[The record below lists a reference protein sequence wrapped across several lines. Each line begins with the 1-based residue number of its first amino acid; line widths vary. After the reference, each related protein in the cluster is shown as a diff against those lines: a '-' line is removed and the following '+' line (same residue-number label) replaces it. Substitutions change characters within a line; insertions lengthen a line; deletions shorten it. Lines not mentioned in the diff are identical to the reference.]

1 MTAALSELSGSLP
14 CPQRLD
20 RTASPSTSS
29 IDSATDSRE
38 RSTKGESVLKRVQ
51 SVAGNSQC
59 GDCGQPDPRWASIN
73 LGVLLCIEC
82 SGIHRCC
89 HRPPPLLPPCFHQ
102 PHLSAGLRPLHPVP
116 PLLTLPCPA
125 WLSPLL
131 HPDPSSDPHTPPPL
145 TLHGSASPPARSS
158 CSPASS
164 HPSPLPS
171 RSLGVHCS
179 KVRSLTLD
187 SWEPELLKVCGARG
201 LQRGVVGQRPG
212 LTPCALSVQLMCE
225 LGNSTVNGIYEAQ
238 CEGPGSR
245 KPTASSPR

>member
-1 MTAALSELSGSLP
+1 MSVEWHSHVAWAPLGWNGRSGWGASGVAVSLSELSGSSP
-14 CPQRLD
+14 RPQRLD

-89 HRPPPLLPPCFHQ
+89 HRPPSFRPASTSLTSVPACCT
-102 PHLSAGLRPLHPVP
+102 SPLHPVP

-125 WLSPLL
+125 LHGFHLCSTQTPTLRLHSPYMVQPHPL
-131 HPDPSSDPHTPPPL
+131 PDPPVAQPPL
-145 TLHGSASPPARSS
+145 TLHP
-158 CSPASS
+158 C
-164 HPSPLPS
+164 
-171 RSLGVHCS
+171 
-179 KVRSLTLD
+179 
-187 SWEPELLKVCGARG
+187 
-201 LQRGVVGQRPG
+201 RPG
-212 LTPCALSVQLMCE
+212 AWVF
-225 LGNSTVNGIYEAQ
+225 TVPR
-238 CEGPGSR
+238 CGP
-245 KPTASSPR
+245 